1 MKLLDCLRVLA
12 ELKDGRKVEFRKT
25 EKKTGLKRKEIE
37 KALRFLERAA
47 VISFNSS
54 TVKINVKKLNT
65 AKKTKKIK
73 RRHKKK

>member
-12 ELKDGRKVEFRKT
+12 ELQNGRKVEFGKIK
-25 EKKTGLKRKEIE
+25 KKTGLKRIKIK

-65 AKKTKKIK
+65 AKKRKKIK
-73 RRHKKK
+73 RGQKR